1 MSTVAPSASY
11 SLTVRLAIQNRTGM
25 LGRVAMAIGN
35 AGGDIGAVDLVESGR
50 DRIIRD
56 ITINA
61 RDSVH
66 GMQIVN
72 RLKQL
77 AGVRVVNISDRTF
90 LMHLGG
96 KIEVQSKVPVRTRDD
111 LSMAYTPGVARVSL
125 AIKEDRQRAFSLTI
139 KQNTVAVVTDGT
151 AVLGLGDIGPE
162 AALPVMEG
170 KAMLFKE
177 FANVDAFPIC
187 LATKEP
193 DKIVETVKYLA
204 PGFGGINLED
214 IAAPRCFEIEER
226 LRKELDIPVFHDDQH
241 GTAVVVLAA
250 LLNALRIVKKDL
262 KKLRVVVT
270 GVGAAGTATIKIL
283 LSSGVRDIIG
293 VDEHGTIYRGRAQG
307 MDFMKRWVAGATN
320 PRQVKGRLADALARA
335 DVFIGLSVP
344 GILTVRDLKRMARD
358 PIVFAMANP
367 VPEIQPEQAQDHVR
381 VMATGRSDYP
391 NQINNV
397 LCFPGFFRG
406 LLDSRARTVND
417 EMKVAAARA
426 LAGCVARSEL
436 SEEYIIPSVFNKT
449 VAPAVAEGVARAAAR
464 GPAGRPRRL
473 RALPRRRRRHAHHR
487 AEAAGARAAGRRR
500 RGDRLAR
507 PLRPGRLGARPTPSR
522 GRRPRLQLARRSAGP
537 ARRRRLAVRLQGVP
551 GLRRPTAV
559 PRAADARPRLRRRAP
574 AARPGRRRPG
584 GGGGRQLGRP
594 GGQQGGRAEDEPRHA
609 RADPERAPA
618 RRRRAMTLARRVAE
632 IEPFLAVEVAERAP
646 AMQLL
651 FGALL
656 DPGDEVVLSDPYY
669 ACYPNFI
676 KYAEGVPV
684 TVDTTEEDGF
694 QYRPE
699 DIARRLGAR
708 TRAILVNSPANPTG
722 AVLSAE

>member
-1 MSTVAPSASY
+1 MSAVTPSASY
-11 SLTVRLAIQNRTGM
+11 SLTVRLSITNRPDM
-25 LGRVAMAIGN
+25 LGRVAMAIGE
-35 AGGDIGAVDLVESGR
+35 AGGDIGAVDLVESSR
-50 DRIIRD
+50 DRIVRD

-61 RDSVH
+61 RDSDH
-66 GMQIVN
+66 GQRIVAQ
-72 RLKQL
+72 LKKTS
-77 AGVRVVNISDRTF
+77 GVRVVNISDRTF

-96 KIEVQSKVPVRTRDD
+96 KIEVRSKVSIRTRDD
-111 LSMAYTPGVARVSL
+111 LSMAYTPGVARVCL
-125 AIKEDRQRAFSLTI
+125 AIHEDRQRAFALTM
-139 KQNTVAVVTDGT
+139 KHNTVAVVTDGT

-177 FANVDAFPIC
+177 FGGVDAFPVC
-187 LATKEP
+187 LATKDP

-283 LSSGVRDIIG
+283 QASGVRDIIG
-293 VDEHGTIYRGRAQG
+293 VDEHGTIYRGRAKG

-320 PRQVKGRLADALARA
+320 PRQVEGRLADALARA

-358 PIVFAMANP
+358 AIVFSMANP
-367 VPEIQPEQAQDHVR
+367 TPEIQPEEAEKHVK

-426 LAGCVARSEL
+426 IAACVGRSEL
-436 SEEYIIPSVFNKT
+436 SEEYIIPSVFNKN
-449 VAPAVAEGVARAAAR
+449 VAPAVAEGVARAAHDT
-464 GPAGRPRRL
+464 GM
-473 RALPRRRRRHAHHR
+473 
-487 AEAAGARAAGRRR
+487 
-500 RGDRLAR
+500 
-507 PLRPGRLGARPTPSR
+507 
-522 GRRPRLQLARRSAGP
+522 
-537 ARRRRLAVRLQGVP
+537 ARRRRQ
-551 GLRRPTAV
+551 T
-559 PRAADARPRLRRRAP
+559 D
-574 AARPGRRRPG
+574 
-584 GGGGRQLGRP
+584 
-594 GGQQGGRAEDEPRHA
+594 
-609 RADPERAPA
+609 
-618 RRRRAMTLARRVAE
+618 
-632 IEPFLAVEVAERAP
+632 
-646 AMQLL
+646 
-651 FGALL
+651 
-656 DPGDEVVLSDPYY
+656 LSVIP
-669 ACYPNFI
+669 
-676 KYAEGVPV
+676 
-684 TVDTTEEDGF
+684 
-694 QYRPE
+694 
-699 DIARRLGAR
+699 
-708 TRAILVNSPANPTG
+708 S
-722 AVLSAE
+722 